1 MEKKCFKCNVTKPLS
16 EYYKH
21 AQMKDGHLNK
31 CKKCTR
37 KDVDKREKHLRK
49 DPEWV
54 EKEKERAREKYYRLG
69 YKDKHKPNPNRKKE
83 LINNYVERYPEKYKA
98 KIISQRMKPETEGNH
113 LHHWS
118 YLEEHAK
125 DVIELD
131 PKTHAFLHRYMQ
143 YDQEQ
148 MMYRV
153 SSNLNGWDFGELLD
167 TKEKH
172 ERFLGS
178 CIKQK
183 EF

>member
-54 EKEKERAREKYYRLG
+54 EKEKARAREKYRRLG
-69 YKDKHKPNPNRKKE
+69 YKDKHKPTPEQKKK
-83 LINNYVERYPEKYKA
+83 IMTRYKERYPEKLKA
-98 KIISQRMKPETEGNH
+98 KSLSSHLTPKMNGNE

-118 YLEEHAK
+118 YREEHAK
-125 DVIELD
+125 NVIELD

>member
-1 MEKKCFKCNVTKPLS
+1 
-16 EYYKH
+16 
-21 AQMKDGHLNK
+21 MKDGHLNK

-37 KDVDKREKHLRK
+37 KDADKREKHLRK

-54 EKEKERAREKYYRLG
+54 EKEKARAREKYRRLG
-69 YKDKHKPNPNRKKE
+69 YKDKHKPTSEQKRRIITRYK
-83 LINNYVERYPEKYKA
+83 ERYPEKLKA
-98 KIISQRMKPETEGNH
+98 KSLSSHLTPKTNGNE

-118 YLEEHAK
+118 YREEHAK
-125 DVIELD
+125 NVIELD

-178 CIKQK
+178 CIRQK

>member
-1 MEKKCFKCNVTKPLS
+1 MEKQCFKCKKTKPLS

-21 AQMKDGHLNK
+21 SRMGDGHLNK
-31 CKKCTR
+31 CKKCT
-37 KDVDKREKHLRK
+37 KNDTKKRETKLRK
-49 DPEWV
+49 DPNWV
-54 EKEKERAREKYYRLG
+54 EKEKERAREKYHRLG
-69 YKDKHKPNPNRKKE
+69 YKEKQKGKQRPYNSAIFRSK
-83 LINNYVERYPEKYKA
+83 YPEKYYAHNATNK
-98 KIISQRMKPETEGNH
+98 MKPEKKGNH

-118 YLEEHAK
+118 YREEHAK

-131 PKTHAFLHRYMQ
+131 PKTHAFLHRYMN

-178 CIKQK
+178 CIRQK